1 MNAINRYLCV
11 VAAMTLVCGLA
22 APTIA
27 AENADPAVQSGHD
40 ALGPSGKFPWY
51 DADKDALRPIPLSTA
66 PPRND
71 DSKTHPPSSHHGGH
85 SQHGTG
91 SGDGNGEGSDGGADN
106 SPSQSPSWSFD
117 PSAGNLSFLVW
128 IVWIVIALL
137 LLWLAW
143 MLIRAYL
150 NREAKDAKESETL
163 GDDEAVPSALPVAS
177 LPKTPSSFVKLLEEA
192 RRLYEAARYSEAI
205 ICLFSYELLKLDHNQ
220 LIRLARG
227 KTNRQYLREISSRP
241 ELHEIL
247 AKTLIPFE
255 DAYFGDHELD
265 RERFETVWK
274 QMDRFNSLLEAAW
287 FSKFVSPETA
297 SDRKAGA
304 RG

>member
-1 MNAINRYLCV
+1 MTAINRSICV
-11 VAAMTLVCGLA
+11 VAAVILACGLA

-71 DSKTHPPSSHHGGH
+71 DSKTHPASSHHGGH
-85 SQHGTG
+85 SQYGTG
-91 SGDGNGEGSDGGADN
+91 RGDGSGNGDGTDGGSDN
-106 SPSQSPSWSFD
+106 SPSDSHSWSFD
-117 PSAGNLSFLVW
+117 PSAGSLSFLVW

-150 NREAKDAKESETL
+150 NRETKNAKESESL
-163 GDDEAVPSALPVAS
+163 GEDEATTSALPTDA
-177 LPKTPSSFVKLLEEA
+177 LPKAPSPRGGLLDEA
-192 RRLYEAARYSEAI
+192 RRLYEAGRYSEAI
-205 ICLFSYELLKLDHNQ
+205 IYLYSYELLRLDQNQ

-227 KTNRQYLREISSRP
+227 KTNRQYLRELSGRP
-241 ELHEIL
+241 ELYEIL
-247 AKTLIPFE
+247 AHTLIPFE
-255 DAYFGDHELD
+255 DAFFGDHELD
-265 RERFETVWK
+265 RARFESVWNQVERF
-274 QMDRFNSLLEAAW
+274 NALLEAA
-287 FSKFVSPETA
+287 
-297 SDRKAGA
+297 
-304 RG
+304 